1 MQWRDI
7 KGYEGRYQVSDTGLV
22 KSCEHTHNVV
32 IRGTQTTRHR
42 KEQML
47 KQWKRSRYLL
57 VDLWKDGVRDV
68 RSVHVLV
75 YEAFKG
81 NIPENYII
89 HHVDSNKFNNCI
101 DNLQLI
107 SYKEHNRIHHTGR
120 IPWNK
125 GKKCPDNAIKAWIT
139 RRRNNARRMGEVSA
153 EAKQN
158 T

>member
-32 IRGTQTTRHR
+32 IRGIQTTRHR

-57 VDLWKDGVRDV
+57 VDLWKDGARDV

-89 HHVDSNKFNNCI
+89 HHIDSNKFNNCI

-125 GKKCPDNAIKAWIT
+125 GKKCPENAIKAWIT

-153 EAKQN
+153 EAKPN